1 MAEFETEL
9 ETDERRFEE
18 FVGTISALAKEV
30 QRIKAAE
37 SAELGLAGADIMVL
51 YYLAGA
57 AGGMTGAE
65 LARAVGVSRAAVS
78 RTLARMEQEGFVELS
93 VGEDENR
100 YRAPVRLTD
109 RGRAAAEQAR
119 ERIDYVMHAVSSAL
133 TPDERTQMYRS
144 LAQVLTCLKG
154 ISRG

>member
-1 MAEFETEL
+1 MAYES
-9 ETDERRFEE
+9 DARSDGQRFEE
-18 FVGTISALAKEV
+18 FVGTIAALSKEV
-30 QRIKAAE
+30 QRIKATE

-51 YYLAGA
+51 YYLADS

-93 VGEDENR
+93 LGEDENR
-100 YRAPVRLTD
+100 YRAPVRLTE
-109 RGRAAAEQAR
+109 RGQAASVQAR

-133 TPDERTQMYRS
+133 TPDERAQMYRS

-154 ISRG
+154 ISRS